1 MPGRPA
7 PSVGLAGR
15 HNVAWRGV
23 DGMKEFLK
31 ALSGRA
37 EFLIVVLGAFG
48 LFLLSNLIL
57 LFDPSALASM
67 PPITN
72 EQLLQTVYYEIV
84 ALSVLGAFLHARKW
98 TFERLGI
105 GADLRDT
112 LLGIVLMVLVYGI
125 SAGIQALVG
134 AIVPSMVETSAKLL
148 RVGEPLGLGTVAIT
162 SLVNSV
168 FEEVFVCAY
177 VISALKEKRGLAVA
191 VNVSVAL
198 RVAYHLYQGALGA
211 LTIAPIGLLFAY
223 WYVRSGRLWP
233 VIVAHAL
240 LDLIGLLQL
249 GDGMPTSSSMS

>member
-1 MPGRPA
+1 
-7 PSVGLAGR
+7 
-15 HNVAWRGV
+15 
-23 DGMKEFLK
+23 MKEFLK

-57 LFDPSALASM
+57 LFDPSAMASV

-72 EQLLQTVYYEIV
+72 DQLQQTVYYEIV
-84 ALSVLGAFLHARKW
+84 ALTVLGAFLRARKW

-112 LLGIVLMVLVYGI
+112 MIGVALMVLVYAI
-125 SAGIQALVG
+125 SAGIQTVAAAV
-134 AIVPSMVETSAKLL
+134 APSMVETAAKLL
-148 RVGEPLGLGTVAIT
+148 RVGEPLGIGTVAVT
-162 SLVNSV
+162 SLVNAV

-177 VISALKEKRGLAVA
+177 VIAALKEKRGLAVA

-198 RVAYHLYQGALGA
+198 RVTYHLYQGALGA

-240 LDLIGLLQL
+240 LDFIGLLQL
-249 GDGMPTSSSMS
+249 GDASIATSSMS

>member
-1 MPGRPA
+1 
-7 PSVGLAGR
+7 
-15 HNVAWRGV
+15 
-23 DGMKEFLK
+23 MKEFLK

-48 LFLLSNLIL
+48 LFLLSNLVL
-57 LFDPSALASM
+57 LLDPSAISAV

-72 EQLLQTVYYEIV
+72 DQLQQTVYYEIV
-84 ALSVLGAFLHARKW
+84 ALSVLGAFLRARKW

-112 LLGIVLMVLVYGI
+112 IIGVGLMVLVYVI
-125 SAGIQALVG
+125 SAVIQTIAASV
-134 AIVPSMVETSAKLL
+134 APSIVETAAKVL
-148 RVGEPLGLGTVAIT
+148 RLGEPLGLGTVAVT

-177 VISALKEKRGLAVA
+177 VIAALREKRGVAVA

-198 RVAYHLYQGALGA
+198 RVTYHLYQGALGA

-240 LDLIGLLQL
+240 LDFIGLLQL
-249 GDGMPTSSSMS
+249 GEQS